1 MSRPAL
7 GQTRLVAAAAAGA
20 LLLAA
25 APASAESPAV
35 TRQAT
40 TADGAF
46 LDYAPPPPGGAGA
59 LCLVDTGV
67 TANPDT
73 TPGLVSATALDGGT
87 GDDVDPRAHGT
98 IDAAIAGGS
107 GQGGLLGAWPQL
119 KIVSVRSTD
128 APSPGTEPTFEF
140 NDYVRGIDRC
150 TSPPPAGSPRVLA
163 IDLPL
168 SSVIQPSP
176 DETAAFAD
184 AAAKAQAQGIAILA
198 AAGNQPGPIELPASE
213 PGVFAV
219 GAEDTTT
226 GGICS
231 ISATTALTFYAPG
244 CYLDTL
250 NPSTDGPRCCGNGT
264 SQASAYAAAVLVAL
278 RSYDPALTPAA
289 AEQRLLS
296 TTTNGQL
303 DVAAALRA
311 DGLGPIVDA
320 GTAATPKAPPATT
333 PTPTTTTPTTGVTP
347 ARPHVPAPSVKSAR
361 WHAGVL
367 RIALRSLPRGAQ
379 LHVEVVF
386 AHGKALYV
394 ATAHPT
400 LHRRIRPPL
409 RALLH
414 LTEGGSAGATVQVK
428 V

>member
-1 MSRPAL
+1 MSRPTL
-7 GQTRLVAAAAAGA
+7 GHAMRAAAATVAA

-25 APASAESPAV
+25 APASAASPAV

-73 TPGLVSATALDGGT
+73 TPGLVTATALDGSSGS
-87 GDDVDPRAHGT
+87 DVDPRAHGT
-98 IDAAIAGGS
+98 IDAATAGGS

-128 APSPGTEPTFEF
+128 VPNPGSEPTFEF
-140 NDYVRGIDRC
+140 NDYVRGIGRC
-150 TSPPPAGSPRVLA
+150 TSPVPAGSPRVLA

-184 AAAKAQAQGIAILA
+184 AVAKAQAQGIAILA

-213 PGVFAV
+213 PGIFAV
-219 GAEDTTT
+219 GADDTTT

-231 ISATTALTFYAPG
+231 ISATTGLTFYAPG

-250 NPSTDGPRCCGNGT
+250 NASTDTPRCCGNGT
-264 SQASAYAAAVLVAL
+264 SQASAYTAGVLVAL

-303 DVAAALRA
+303 DVAAAFRA
-311 DGLGPIVDA
+311 DGLGAIVDA
-320 GTAATPKAPPATT
+320 GNAATPKPPPAT
-333 PTPTTTTPTTGVTP
+333 TPTTTTPTTGAAP
-347 ARPHVPAPSVKSAR
+347 AQPHVPAPSVKGVR

-386 AHGKALYV
+386 ARGKALDV

-400 LHRRIRPPL
+400 LYRRIRRPL

-414 LTEGGSAGATVQVK
+414 LTEGGTAGATVQLK